1 MRNKKI
7 ILRFK
12 GGIGNQLFIYC
23 FYLYLKSNVKSKI
36 LIDKSSAY
44 SKLLYGNP
52 FNEKFQIDKI
62 DKNLKY
68 LKTSIFFGLKGKFLR
83 LVIKNSK
90 FLQKIFGINYI
101 KSDNYKKIVNEI
113 RNSNYKNFYI
123 DGYFQSNYLANYG
136 KNLIKKKINKFKKK
150 IKNNEIIFCYTFYE
164 WENKDDIIREK
175 IRAII
180 KKNNE
185 KKIFIVSK
193 KPKEFIN
200 WLGNKKLKISD
211 CNYIKNP
218 LKKLSKLT
226 DFNKYIINE
235 STFHYWIVKLSN
247 YNSLKVI
254 GKKSKLFKLL

>member
-1 MRNKKI
+1 MQDKKI

-23 FYLYLKSNVKSKI
+23 FYLYLKSKVKSKI
-36 LIDKSSAY
+36 FIDKSSAY
-44 SKLLYGNP
+44 SKLLNGNP

-68 LKTSIFFGLKGKFLR
+68 SKVPIFFGLQGKFLR
-83 LVIKNSK
+83 LIIKNSK

-101 KSDNYKKIVNEI
+101 RSDNYKNIVKEI
-113 RNSNYKNFYI
+113 HNSNYKNFYI
-123 DGYFQSNYLANYG
+123 DSYFQSNFLANFG
-136 KNLIKKKINKFKKK
+136 KNFIKKKINKFKKK
-150 IKNNEIIFCYTFYE
+150 IKNNKIILCYTFYE
-164 WENKDDIIREK
+164 WENKNDSMKEK
-175 IRAII
+175 IRGII

-185 KKIFIVSK
+185 KKILIVSK

-200 WLGNKKLKISD
+200 WLGNKKLKVSD
-211 CNYIKNP
+211 CNYINDP
-218 LKKLSKLT
+218 FKKLSTLT
-226 DFNKYIINE
+226 NFKKYIINE
-235 STFHYWIVKLSN
+235 STFHYWIVKLSK